1 MQFDITDI
9 FGSVQPVLKLVGLV
23 TVTYVC
29 IRILWTLIH
38 IVKVFYLSPVL
49 RLHADIKSF
58 GPWAAVTG
66 STDGIGKA
74 YAEELAKR
82 GLNIVLLSRS
92 RDKLENVA
100 KEIET
105 KYNVKTKIVVVD
117 FTGGEEIYDVVT
129 KTLEGLQIGVLVNNV
144 GINVSYAEYFLDIPD
159 VDKFIS
165 DIIAVNILAVTK
177 MTRIVL
183 PQMVQRKK
191 GLIINISSTSAKLP
205 VPLLSVY
212 SATKAYMDFFT
223 RALNVEYQTKGI
235 IMQSVLPALVSTKMS
250 NMRPSFFVPSGSDY
264 ARQAVMT
271 VGLESRS
278 DGYITHHLQGLLIG
292 LLPEWLNIKAMYY
305 FMKDVRA
312 RALKKRAKKTN

>member
-1 MQFDITDI
+1 MQFDITGI

-49 RLHADIKSF
+49 RLHADIKTF

-105 KYNVKTKIVVVD
+105 KYSVKTKIVVVD
-117 FTGGEEIYDVVT
+117 FTGGAEIYDVIT

-144 GINVSYAEYFLDIPD
+144 GMAMPYPEYFIDIPN
-159 VDKFIS
+159 VDKFVS
-165 DIIAVNILAVTK
+165 DIINVNVLAVTM
-177 MTRIVL
+177 MTRILL
-183 PQMVQRKK
+183 PQMAQRKK
-191 GLIINISSTSAKLP
+191 GLVINVASGSGKTP
-205 VPLLSVY
+205 TPLLNVY

-223 RALNVEYQTKGI
+223 RALNVEYSDKGI
-235 IMQSVLPALVSTKMS
+235 IIQSVLPFFVSTKMS
-250 NMRPSFFVPSGSDY
+250 SMKPSFTVPSAEDY
-264 ARQAVMT
+264 TKQAIMT
-271 VGLESRS
+271 VGVESRTHGFISHYLQAILS
-278 DGYITHHLQGLLIG
+278 D
-292 LLPEWLNIKAMYY
+292 LLPESIVINTLFK
-305 FMKDVRA
+305 F
-312 RALKKRAKKTN
+312 LKVGRKRYLKRLTKKHQ